1 MYFSNSNQLKGYS
14 IHSHTIYSIESC
26 SEGIYADLYR
36 TCSVPAPY
44 RLRVEVSLSG
54 ECTEQVQSGYGSGTQ
69 KTRTNISVYS
79 LHI

>member
-54 ECTEQVQSGYGSGTQ
+54 ECTEQVSATFGQALELQ
-69 KTRTNISVYS
+69 KRDTV
-79 LHI
+79 LVF

>member
-1 MYFSNSNQLKGYS
+1 MNLGMDIAHIQMYFSNSNQLKGYS

-54 ECTEQVQSGYGSGTQ
+54 ECTEQVRFRQ
-69 KTRTNISVYS
+69 
-79 LHI
+79 LPDM